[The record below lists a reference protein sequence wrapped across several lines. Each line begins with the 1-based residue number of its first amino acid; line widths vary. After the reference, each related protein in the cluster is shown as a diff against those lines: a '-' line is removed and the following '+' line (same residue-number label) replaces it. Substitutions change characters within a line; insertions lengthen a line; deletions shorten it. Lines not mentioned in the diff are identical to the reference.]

1 MYMYAHTHTHT
12 HTHTQLTARDTV
24 HDLLQ
29 YALERP
35 ESCFRTALSVRHKG
49 KRLDDFFEIG
59 SIEELRDGDS
69 VELVEGMCGLCHGF
83 SH

>member
-1 MYMYAHTHTHT
+1 MFAHTHIHNVHT
-12 HTHTQLTARDTV
+12 TQLTSRDTV

-35 ESCFRTALSVRHKG
+35 ECCFRTALSVRHKG

-59 SIEELRDGDS
+59 SIEDLRDGDT
-69 VELVEGMCGLCHGF
+69 VELVEGV
-83 SH
+83 